1 MWEETRIEFGK
12 NRAGL
17 ARRFS
22 WPAIF
27 AGAAVAFG
35 VTILLGLL
43 GAGLGASTVNPL
55 QETNPLEGL
64 GVGAIAW
71 VAVSGI
77 IAFFVAGWLAA
88 YGSGALT
95 RTEAW
100 THGLVTWAVATFVG
114 LWMMSGAA
122 GTLISGGAG
131 MIGRTLSS
139 GARAASQSS
148 EFNERLRAELE
159 RRGIT
164 AESLR
169 EQAQSPEGRAEADR
183 MVRQAGQAIA
193 HGVSKAALGGFG
205 ILLVNLLASLGGALS
220 AFYRRRTET
229 VTATTERVA

>member
-12 NRAGL
+12 NRL
-17 ARRFS
+17 SRRFS

-43 GAGLGASTVNPL
+43 GAGVGAGSVNPL

-64 GVGAIAW
+64 GAGAMAW
-71 VAVSGI
+71 VAFTGI
-77 IAFFVAGWLAA
+77 IAFFVAGWVAA

-100 THGLVTWAVATFVG
+100 THGLVTWAVATVIG
-114 LWMMSGAA
+114 LWVMSGAA

-131 MIGRTLSS
+131 FIGRTVTG
-139 GARAASQSS
+139 GATAASQSS
-148 EFNERLRAELE
+148 EFNARLRAELE

-169 EQAQSPEGRAEADR
+169 EQAQSPETRAEAER

-193 HGVSKAALGGFG
+193 HGVSRAALGGFAV
-205 ILLVNLLASLGGALS
+205 LLINLLSSLAGALS
-220 AFYRRRTET
+220 MFYRRRKEI
-229 VTATTERVA
+229 VATTEERVA